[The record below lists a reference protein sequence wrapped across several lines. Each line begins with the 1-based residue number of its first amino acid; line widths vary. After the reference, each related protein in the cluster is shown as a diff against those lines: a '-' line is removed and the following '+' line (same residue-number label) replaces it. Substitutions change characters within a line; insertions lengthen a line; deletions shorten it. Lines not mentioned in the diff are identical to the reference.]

1 MKKIIYNHLKTVLA
15 GTALLFA
22 ACEEGDLPIDAIT
35 GAEQRG
41 AVLRTVEILE
51 SEILFNVATSS
62 LAGGNFT
69 VILEA
74 QDEED
79 GALLSEV
86 EVYFGFRDNTEEA
99 GADNDKDEVLVE
111 TIAASAFAAGPF
123 GLPRY
128 QYTTTADAIQTALNL
143 PGSEIFGGDQF
154 TVRFEMVLTDGRRY
168 SFANNTGTLT
178 GAFYN
183 ARFLHTAD
191 IVCAPSVPTAGTWTV
206 NTTDTYGDSWNGA
219 SLDVVIDGGT
229 PIIIANEDVD
239 GIPNNSADGGESVD
253 YTFEVPTGA
262 QTISIVFVS
271 GAFDEEVQFTITSA
285 NGNVVAEGDEPNT
298 GQVLNF
304 CPNNL

>member
-22 ACEEGDLPIDAIT
+22 ACGESDLPIDAIT

-51 SEILFNVATSS
+51 SEILFNVATST

-191 IVCAPSVPTAGTWTV
+191 IVCAPSVPTAGTWNV
-206 NTTDTYGDSWNGA
+206 NTTDLFGDGWNGA
-219 SLDVVIDGGT
+219 SLDVVIDGG
-229 PIIIANEDVD
+229 PVNSIANVD
-239 GIPNNSADGGESVD
+239 DGTRPYAASNQSF
-253 YTFEVPTGA
+253 TFEVPVGA

-271 GAFDEEVQFTITSA
+271 GDWDEEVVFDITSA
-285 NGNVVAEGDEPNT
+285 NGNVVAEGEEPNA
-298 GQVLNF
+298 GQLLNF
-304 CPNNL
+304 CPNDL

>member
-1 MKKIIYNHLKTVLA
+1 MKKIIYNHFKTVLA

-22 ACEEGDLPIDAIT
+22 ACEESDLPIDAIT

-51 SEILFNVATSS
+51 SEILFNVATST

-99 GADNDKDEVLVE
+99 GADNDRDDVLVE
-111 TIAASAFAAGPF
+111 SIPASAFAAGPF
-123 GLPRY
+123 ALPRY
-128 QYTTTADAIQTALNL
+128 QYSTTADAIQTALNL

-154 TVRFEMVLTDGRRY
+154 TIRFEMVLTDGRRY

-178 GAFYN
+178 GAFFN

-206 NTTDTYGDSWNGA
+206 STTDTYGDSWNGA
-219 SLDVVIDGGT
+219 SLDVVIDGGAVNS
-229 PIIIANEDVD
+229 IANIDD
-239 GIPNNSADGGESVD
+239 GTRPYASSTQEF
-253 YTFEVPTGA
+253 TFDVPTGA

-271 GAFDEEVQFTITSA
+271 GDFDSEVIYSVTSA
-285 NGNVVAEGDEPNT
+285 NGTVVAEGEEPNT